1 MDFMPPGG
9 SSVHGTLQTRIMQWV
24 AIPFSRVS
32 SQRRDQIWVSCIA
45 GRLLT
50 IWTTSKA
57 KKGGVISQSE
67 SSDQKTRGSNVEE
80 SMATHSSFLAW
91 RIVMDR
97 GAWWATDHGITESD
111 ITEWLTLSMSEGR
124 RGRMSQLKKRE
135 KEFTLSLH
143 FVLFGLSMDGWCPL
157 TLVRADLLYLICWL
171 KC

>member
-9 SSVHGTLQTRIMQWV
+9 SSVCGTLQTRIMQWV

-32 SQRRDQIWVSCIA
+32 SWCRDQIWVSCIA
-45 GRLLT
+45 GRLLI
-50 IWTTSKA
+50 IWATSKA
-57 KKGGVISQSE
+57 KKRGVVSQSE
-67 SSDQKTRGSNVEE
+67 FSSQKTRGFNVEE
-80 SMATHSSFLAW
+80 GMANNSSFLAW
-91 RIVMDR
+91 RIAMDR
-97 GAWWATDHGITESD
+97 GAWWAADHGVTELD
-111 ITEWLTLSMSEGR
+111 LTEWLTLSVSEGR

-143 FVLFGLSMDGWCPL
+143 FVLFGLSVDRWCPL